1 MIKPIISYTS
11 HPFLQGR
18 TAYARLRP
26 FKERAREIMR
36 TLVFRW
42 IPAVLFLALTLFPVT
57 ESTALEMKAG
67 TAKGIITPD
76 KLLKLTAGKLDNGTM
91 LDCDGKDHDLFARV
105 LTLFDGTNRLVIVTF
120 DSNSLDV
127 ATPLLRER
135 CKKELGLDPAFL
147 LLICTHNHQTPMPRW
162 KDNFPYQRWVGER
175 MFALIK
181 EAISKEQG
189 PVNVF
194 FGTGQGYFI
203 RSSGNAPTDYEIQVL
218 KVMRGTQTVALLSN
232 QPTHPLQTSRTKL
245 GAGHVGYAMDELEK
259 IFPGA
264 LPLYGDACGGNQF
277 IVANVKDTIYSDV
290 EKSQVSGVT
299 LAKAIQEI
307 ASGPMQDVT
316 GPITSKMDVIS
327 LPLAPPLSYTEALA
341 LAKDIP
347 LDAGYD
353 HAKYRGTNWIRVLLK
368 HYREGIPFPT
378 KTGELVLRDE
388 GYFSATAEDKR
399 AYPCRCEEVIA
410 AKIGP
415 MPLVALQGEVCA
427 PIGMRIKDA
436 FRTERPIMLFAYMGE
451 QNVYIPTR
459 ENVRLND
466 YQARVI
472 QMQYASPVGWS
483 PEVEDEMVKSTVEL
497 IKTVLGN

>member
-1 MIKPIISYTS
+1 MKNTFRFTRSR
-11 HPFLQGR
+11 FL
-18 TAYARLRP
+18 
-26 FKERAREIMR
+26 
-36 TLVFRW
+36 RW
-42 IPAVLFLALTLFPVT
+42 IAAALLLVPFMLAG
-57 ESTALEMKAG
+57 SGAATALEMKAG

-76 KLLKLTAGKLDNGTM
+76 KLLKLTAGKLNNLTM
-91 LDCDGKDHDLFARV
+91 LDCDGKEHDLFARV
-105 LTLFDGTNRLVIVTF
+105 LTLFDGSERLVIVTF

-127 ATPLLRER
+127 ATPILRER
-135 CKKELGLDPAFL
+135 CKKELGLDPSHL

-162 KDNFPYQRWVGER
+162 KENFSYQRWLGEK

-181 EAISKEQG
+181 EAVSKEQG

-194 FGTGQGYFI
+194 YGSGQGYFL
-203 RSSGNAPTDYEIQVL
+203 RSSGNAPTDYEIQAL
-218 KVMRGTQTVALLSN
+218 KVMRGSRTVAILAN
-232 QPTHPLQTSRTKL
+232 HPTHPLQTSRTKL
-245 GAGHVGYAMDELEK
+245 GAGHAGYAMDDLETM
-259 IFPGA
+259 FPDA

-277 IVANVKDTIYSDV
+277 IAAKVNDTIYGDMAQAR
-290 EKSQVSGVT
+290 EYGTK
-299 LAKAIQEI
+299 LANAVRDIC
-307 ASGPMQDVT
+307 AGPMIDVT
-316 GPITSKMDVIS
+316 GPISSRMEVIS
-327 LPLAPPLSYTEALA
+327 LPLAPPIPYAEALA

-347 LDAGYD
+347 LDIGYD
-353 HAKYRGTNWIRVLLK
+353 HAKDRGTNWIRAVLK

-378 KTGELVLRDE
+378 KTGEMVLRDE
-388 GYFSATAEDKR
+388 GYFSAAADDKR

-472 QMQYASPVGWS
+472 QMQYASPAGWS
-483 PEVEDEMVKSTVEL
+483 PDVEDEMVKGTVDL
-497 IKTVLGN
+497 IRKTLTQP

>member
-1 MIKPIISYTS
+1 MISFT
-11 HPFLQGR
+11 
-18 TAYARLRP
+18 
-26 FKERAREIMR
+26 R
-36 TLVFRW
+36 TLVLGW
-42 IPAVLFLALTLFPVT
+42 ISALVFLAAMTFT
-57 ESTALEMKAG
+57 ATDGSALEMKAG
-67 TAKGIITPD
+67 TAKGVITPD
-76 KLLKLTAGKLDNGTM
+76 KMLKLTAGKLDDGTM
-91 LDCDGKDHDLFARV
+91 LDCDGKEGDLFARV

-135 CKKELGLDPAFL
+135 LKKELGIDPAYFMP
-147 LLICTHNHQTPMPRW
+147 ICTHNHQTPMPRW

-194 FGTGQGYFI
+194 FGTGQGYFL
-203 RSSGNAPTDYEIQVL
+203 RSSANAPTDYEIQVL
-218 KVMRGTQTVALLSN
+218 KVMRGSQVVALLSN
-232 QPTHPLQTSRTKL
+232 QPTHPLQTGRTKL

-277 IVANVKDTIYSDV
+277 IAATVKETIYS
-290 EKSQVSGVT
+290 EMEQCQAYGAI
-299 LAKAIQEI
+299 LAKAVRDI

-316 GPITSKMDVIS
+316 GPITAKMEVIS
-327 LPLAPPLSYTEALA
+327 LPLAPPISYTEALA
-341 LAKDIP
+341 LAKNIP
-347 LDAGYD
+347 LDVGYD
-353 HAKYRGTNWIRVLLK
+353 HANYRGANWIRVVLR
-368 HYREGIPFPT
+368 HYREGIPFPV
-378 KTGELVLRDE
+378 KTGELVLRDQ
-388 GYFSATAEDKR
+388 GYFYPTADDNR
-399 AYPCRCEEVIA
+399 AYPCHCEEVIA

-436 FRTERPIMLFAYMGE
+436 FRTERPIMLFAYLGE

-483 PEVEDEMVKSTVEL
+483 PDVEDEMVKGTVEL
-497 IKTVLGN
+497 IKKTLSEP

>member
-1 MIKPIISYTS
+1 
-11 HPFLQGR
+11 
-18 TAYARLRP
+18 
-26 FKERAREIMR
+26 
-36 TLVFRW
+36 
-42 IPAVLFLALTLFPVT
+42 
-57 ESTALEMKAG
+57 
-67 TAKGIITPD
+67 
-76 KLLKLTAGKLDNGTM
+76 M
-91 LDCDGKDHDLFARV
+91 LDCDGREHDLFARV

-127 ATPLLRER
+127 ATPMLRER
-135 CKKELGLDPAFL
+135 LKKELGIDPAYFL
-147 LLICTHNHQTPMPRW
+147 PICTHNHQTPMPRW

-189 PVNVF
+189 PVKVY
-194 FGTGQGYFI
+194 FGTGQGYFV

-218 KVMRGTQTVALLSN
+218 KVMKGDQVVALLSN
-232 QPTHPLQTSRTKL
+232 HPTHPLQTSRTKL
-245 GAGHVGYAMDELEK
+245 GAGHVGYAMDELETM
-259 IFPGA
+259 FPGA

-277 IVANVKDTIYSDV
+277 VAMTKNSIYSEVDQS
-290 EKSQVSGVT
+290 KQAGT
-299 LAKAIQEI
+299 LLANAVREI
-307 ASGPMQDVT
+307 ASGPMRDVT
-316 GPITSKMDVIS
+316 GPITSKMEVIS
-327 LPLAPPLSYTEALA
+327 LPLAPPIPYSEALA
-341 LAKDIP
+341 LARTIP

-353 HAKYRGTNWIRVLLK
+353 HAKVRGTNWIRVVLK

-378 KTGELVLRDE
+378 KTGELVLRDQ
-388 GYFSATAEDKR
+388 GYFYPTADDNR
-399 AYPCRCEEVIA
+399 PYPCKCEEVIA
-410 AKIGP
+410 AKIGQ

-483 PEVEDEMVKSTVEL
+483 PDVEDEMVKGTVDL
-497 IKTVLGN
+497 INSVVGK